1 MTGLGDEYPPVVLG
15 RLIQRACAMAGEG
28 VSQLLIDAGHNGQAN
43 GGLART
49 ANGLGAMAIPLTA
62 AARQRG

>member
-1 MTGLGDEYPPVVLG
+1 MTRLGDENPPVVLG
-15 RLIQRACAMAGEG
+15 GLIQRACAMAGEG
-28 VSQLLIDAGHNGQAN
+28 VSQLLIDASHNAQAK

-49 ANGLGAMAIPLTA
+49 ANGLGAMALPLTA